1 MASSVFRFAPLPSPP
16 VPLPGVPGPKLAP
29 FTPNARADIEFIEFL
44 GEENNVDSQVWKVKI
59 NGAGQPGLFALK
71 MFYFRHSNFLR
82 RDPGGDLTTSLAN
95 SQLYA
100 DYFDPFN
107 CECRAYGRLKEEN
120 REDLAA
126 KAYGYLLLT
135 PEQEAGLARDVTGEP
150 SPPPDAEEDEPL
162 DGQGFWRRWEQ
173 HRGLPLRAIVKEL
186 VPRGGLNPN
195 LAQGMWADLKSLHSL
210 GIFVGDT
217 HGGNFMGG
225 KLVDFSRSW
234 TMYHPAMVQIR
245 DKTLQD
251 MMLVELQDLLDYCYF
266 LKSSLRAIAIPDDL
280 EAFCSGHLAEYKGFP
295 WAYNW
300 LKWEK
305 NADAAQAFVEE
316 ELFEREA
323 H

>member
-1 MASSVFRFAPLPSPP
+1 MASSVFYLAPLPNSP
-16 VPLPGVPGPKLAP
+16 VPLPRVPGPKLAP
-29 FTPNARADIEFIEFL
+29 FTPNARANIEFVEFL
-44 GEENNVDSQVWKVKI
+44 GEKNNVDSQVWKVKI
-59 NGAGQPGLFALK
+59 KGAGQPRLFALK
-71 MFYFRHSNFLR
+71 TFYFRHSNFLR
-82 RDPGGDLTTSLAN
+82 KNQGGDLTRPLAN

-107 CECRAYGRLKEEN
+107 CECRAYGRLKEAK

-135 PEQEAGLARDVTGEP
+135 PEQEADLAQKVTGE
-150 SPPPDAEEDEPL
+150 STPPPDAKADKAL
-162 DGQGFWRRWEQ
+162 NGHDFWRRQEE
-173 HRGLPLRAIVKEL
+173 HRGLPVRAIVKEL
-186 VPRGGLNPN
+186 VPRGALNPN
-195 LAQGMWADLKSLHSL
+195 IAQGMWADLKSLHSL

-217 HGGNFMGG
+217 HGGNYLGG

-245 DKTLQD
+245 NNIRQG
-251 MMLVELQDLLDYCYF
+251 MMSEELQHLLDHCYF

-280 EAFCSGHLAEYKGFP
+280 EAFCSGHLDEYKGLP
-295 WAYNW
+295 WTYNW

-305 NADAAQAFVEE
+305 NADAAKAFVEE
-316 ELFEREA
+316 RLFERAA